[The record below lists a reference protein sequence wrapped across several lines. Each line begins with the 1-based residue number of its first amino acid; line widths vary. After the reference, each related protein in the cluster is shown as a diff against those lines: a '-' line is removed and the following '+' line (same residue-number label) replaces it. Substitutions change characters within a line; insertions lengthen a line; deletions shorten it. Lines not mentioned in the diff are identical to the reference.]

1 MVVKIFAS
9 IFDHVVENFLGIFLD
24 GAISTKQCGLKDKAW
39 IRRKK
44 TGIIVVLT
52 LIMVWS
58 WVNNLS
64 FWISVFIWV
73 KRELWTR

>member
-44 TGIIVVLT
+44 AWNHCGSDTYYGMILG
-52 LIMVWS
+52 
-58 WVNNLS
+58 
-64 FWISVFIWV
+64 
-73 KRELWTR
+73 K